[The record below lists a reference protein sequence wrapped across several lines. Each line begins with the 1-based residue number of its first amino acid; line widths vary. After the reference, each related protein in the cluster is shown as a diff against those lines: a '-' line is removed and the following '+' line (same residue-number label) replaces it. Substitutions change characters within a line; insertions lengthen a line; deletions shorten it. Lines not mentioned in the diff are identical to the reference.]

1 MLNIFANS
9 FMTASRQ
16 QPAKPD
22 HIYNHWGRRTRYD
35 DRRSAELAFQKE
47 GMGRD

>member
-16 QPAKPD
+16 QPVKQN
-22 HIYNHWGRRTRYD
+22 HNHWGRRSHYD

-47 GMGRD
+47 GMRRD